1 MFPFVSSHIAAS
13 SVSLPGSNGPVWYP
27 CLVHIYLLEPF
38 FAGSHRQWAEGF
50 RDHSAHEV
58 HLVTHEGQFWKWRLG
73 GGFVTIA
80 EEFADAVAEHGP
92 PDLVLASSML
102 DLAGLL
108 GLARRTV
115 GDAPA
120 AVYFHENQVTY
131 PATGRTRV
139 EAAQGMVNWSSLL
152 AADGAAFNSA
162 FHREAFFDALPVLLG
177 AAPDRRHD
185 HLIPTARERSV
196 VVPVGVDLLRI
207 GPLRDREGVA
217 TILWN
222 HRWDPDKAPGEALE
236 ALGVLAAEGL
246 DFRVVLAGESFVG
259 QPVEHR
265 IAVEALGDRVVN
277 EGYLD
282 DAGYVDAL
290 HSADVVVGT
299 ARQEFFGVSVV
310 EAMYAGA
317 LPVVPDRLVYPERIP
332 AGLEDT
338 CLYRTPQ
345 QLTDRLRM
353 LVNDP
358 AIARRSAGVV
368 RATVARYDWSVV
380 GPRTDAWLEAVAAR

>member
-1 MFPFVSSHIAAS
+1 M
-13 SVSLPGSNGPVWYP
+13 
-27 CLVHIYLLEPF
+27 
-38 FAGSHRQWAEGF
+38 
-50 RDHSAHEV
+50 
-58 HLVTHEGQFWKWRLG
+58 LVTHEGQFWKWRLG

-92 PDLVLASSML
+92 ADLVLASSML

-115 GDAPA
+115 GKAPA

-152 AADGAAFNSA
+152 AADGAAFNSD

-185 HLIPTARERSV
+185 HLIPAVRERSAV
-196 VVPVGVDLLRI
+196 IPVGVDLRRI

-217 TILWN
+217 TFLWN
-222 HRWDPDKAPGEALE
+222 HRWDEDKAPGEALE
-236 ALGVLAAEGL
+236 ALGALAADGL
-246 DFRVVLAGESFVG
+246 EFRVVLAGESFVG
-259 QPVEHR
+259 QSAEHR
-265 IAVEALGDRVVN
+265 TAVEALGDRVVH

-282 DAGYVDAL
+282 DASYADAL
-290 HSADVVVGT
+290 HSVDAVVGT

-310 EAMYAGA
+310 EAMYAGV
-317 LPVVPDRLVYPERIP
+317 LPVLPDRLVYPERIP
-332 AGLEDT
+332 VGLEEI
-338 CLYRTPQ
+338 CLYRTPH
-345 QLTDRLRM
+345 QLIDRLRM
-353 LVNDP
+353 VVTDP

-368 RATVARYDWSVV
+368 RAAVERYDWSVV
-380 GPRTDAWLEAVAAR
+380 GPQTDAWLEAVADR